1 MAITYG
7 NNFDFSFLYDSPI
20 FKLQQELK
28 NLSGI
33 SEAITKLQSM
43 NSVYPL
49 AQQAVDFYNSSLEFK
64 QFNDTYKAIYEA
76 QQSCQ
81 RTMQTWSAIA
91 KEVAESRSKWE
102 ATLHEIDLILKTYQA
117 IRLKSERHSA
127 VHDATKLIQ
136 EVDSVELPEETELQR
151 QASEIADADKER
163 IVDEVSDA
171 IHQENWEQRLM
182 ALFLTYQTQ
191 HPVFAWLIKGFLV
204 SILSGIISTLICN
217 RFIGSVDKTTYLR
230 EDPASSAPVVVVIDK
245 PQDII
250 ILGDVP
256 YYYYVEFHDSSSTEP
271 IHGYISKRSLK
282 NVHPEDPQ
290 SDTETKN
297 E

>member
-1 MAITYG
+1 MEMQNS
-7 NNFDFSFLYDSPI
+7 NNS
-20 FKLQQELK
+20 KKRKEELAAE
-28 NLSGI
+28 I
-33 SEAITKLQSM
+33 SEAI
-43 NSVYPL
+43 N
-49 AQQAVDFYNSSLEFK
+49 
-64 QFNDTYKAIYEA
+64 
-76 QQSCQ
+76 
-81 RTMQTWSAIA
+81 
-91 KEVAESRSKWE
+91 
-102 ATLHEIDLILKTYQA
+102 
-117 IRLKSERHSA
+117 RH
-127 VHDATKLIQ
+127 
-136 EVDSVELPEETELQR
+136 
-151 QASEIADADKER
+151 
-163 IVDEVSDA
+163 
-171 IHQENWEQRLM
+171 ENWEQRLM

-256 YYYYVEFHDSSSTEP
+256 YYYYVEFQDSSSTEP

-290 SDTETKN
+290 SDTETNN